1 MKAVELGSDLRPF
14 YFQSSAYMELIVAA
28 RVWTLDCPGFRSGF
42 LPFCSFVTLDRSFL
56 AHCTSV
62 YVNRDDKSTYTLQG

>member
-28 RVWTLDCPGFRSGF
+28 KECGL
-42 LPFCSFVTLDRSFL
+42 
-56 AHCTSV
+56 
-62 YVNRDDKSTYTLQG
+62 